1 MIAKYRTGRAIFET
15 YKFAITVCRNP
26 YRESRNFNKYLIINE
41 VKNRGW
47 WLPGGAVESY
57 EDFRQSAIRECKEEA
72 GIDVNLK
79 GVL

>member
-1 MIAKYRTGRAIFET
+1 MTTNYRTGRAIFET

-26 YRESRNFNKYLIINE
+26 FRESSNFNKYLIINE

-47 WLPGGAVESY
+47 WLPGGAVETF
-57 EDFRQSAIRECKEEA
+57 ENLRQSAIRECKEEA
-72 GIDVNLK
+72 GIDVDLM